1 MPERK
6 STSFVPRDKAM
17 ERVKYYIDKFTSNTL
32 EGTRTGAV
40 LCDVAGSGGKMI
52 RPRLLLLCSTF
63 GPDQDAQIETLC
75 MYAAMIEMT
84 HMASL
89 IHDDIVDE
97 ASYRRGKPSIQ
108 KKYGKDAA
116 VYAGDF
122 LISRVNYWLAVE
134 HQNDV
139 AAQLSK
145 TVEEMCMGEIGQA
158 MHRYDAQMTV
168 DQYLKN
174 IKGKTASL
182 FRAACMIGAAG
193 SGCDQ
198 ETVANLGKLGEYIGI
213 IFQLRD
219 DLLDFTSDSAAMGK
233 ETHKDFY
240 DGIYTMP
247 VLLARQATEDGELL
261 KDLMEKNSDRKF
273 DRGDIALLEQAVKR
287 GGGIEGTIARIH
299 EYTSICR
306 KLLDSMMTLDSER
319 IDTGEDSEPIHREK
333 EQSVLT
339 IRRMLDR
346 FDDV

>member
-1 MPERK
+1 MPEWK
-6 STSFVPRDKAM
+6 STSIVPVDKAM
-17 ERVKYYIDKFTSNTL
+17 ERVKYYIDRFTSNTL

-40 LCDVAGSGGKMI
+40 LSDVIGSTGKMI
-52 RPRLLLLCSTF
+52 RPRLLLLCSAF
-63 GPDQDAQIETLC
+63 GPDKDAQFETLC

-97 ASYRRGKPSIQ
+97 ASYRRGKLSIQ

-122 LISRVNYWLAVE
+122 LISRVNYWLAME
-134 HQNDV
+134 HKNDV
-139 AAQLSK
+139 AACLSK
-145 TVEEMCMGEIGQA
+145 TVEEMCMGEISQA
-158 MHRYDAQMTV
+158 MYRYDAQMTV

-182 FRAACMIGAAG
+182 FQAACIIGAKG
-193 SGCDQ
+193 SGCDHD
-198 ETVANLGKLGEYIGI
+198 TVRNLGKLGEYIGI

-219 DLLDFTSDSAAMGK
+219 DLLDFTSDSSAMGK

-247 VLLARQATEDGELL
+247 VLLARQSPEDGNLL
-261 KDLMEKNSDRKF
+261 KVLMEKNADRNF
-273 DRGDIALLEQAVKR
+273 GSEDIALLEQAVKQGR
-287 GGGIEGTIARIH
+287 GIEGTIARIN
-299 EYTSICR
+299 EYTSTCR
-306 KLLDSMMTLDSER
+306 KLLDSMIALDSTQ
-319 IDTGEDSEPIHREK
+319 IAAVGESEEIQTEK
-333 EQSVLT
+333 MNSVQT

>member
-6 STSFVPRDKAM
+6 STSIVPTDKAM
-17 ERVKYYIDKFTSNTL
+17 ERVKYYIDRFTSNTL

-40 LCDVAGSGGKMI
+40 LSDVIGSTGKMI
-52 RPRLLLLCSTF
+52 RPRLLLLCSAF
-63 GPDQDAQIETLC
+63 GPDRYAQIETLC

-97 ASYRRGKPSIQ
+97 ASYRRGKLSIQ

-122 LISRVNYWLAVE
+122 LISRVNYHLAME
-134 HQNDV
+134 NQNDV
-139 AAQLSK
+139 AACLSK
-145 TVEEMCMGEIGQA
+145 TVAEMCMGEIGQA
-158 MHRYDAQMTV
+158 MHRYDTQMTV

-182 FRAACMIGAAG
+182 FRAACTIGAKG
-193 SGCDQ
+193 SGCDHDS
-198 ETVANLGKLGEYIGI
+198 VANLGKLGEYIGI

-219 DLLDFTSDSAAMGK
+219 DLLDFTSDSSAMGK
-233 ETHKDFY
+233 EIHKDFY

-247 VLLARQATEDGELL
+247 VLLARQTPEDEKLL
-261 KDLMEKNSDRKF
+261 KDLMEKNADRKF
-273 DRGDIALLEQAVKR
+273 GSEDIALLDQAVKR

-299 EYTSICR
+299 DYTSICR
-306 KLLDSMMTLDSER
+306 NLLDSMMTLDSDR
-319 IDTGEDSEPIHREK
+319 VDSAGESNQILTEK
-333 EQSVLT
+333 KQSVQT